1 MKKFLKQMVGF
12 LNEHE
17 KNSLKYEQFKK
28 DNELLVNSFNKTVHD
43 SASADADAHVRD
55 FTYKTLGARVKN
67 CYKKNCSFEISCPFF
82 KDNEELGRA
91 NIVFVTT
98 SASKSIEKFY
108 ENKTRL
114 LGIYFENG
122 YIGGLYE
129 TKKGTVDFFYDK
141 AVLEIVSLK
150 DVTVE
155 LSYLKI

>member
-28 DNELLVNSFNKTVHD
+28 ENELLVNSFNTTVHEQ
-43 SASADADAHVRD
+43 ASSDPHVRD
-55 FTYKTLGARVKN
+55 FRYKTLGARVKN
-67 CYKKNCSFEISCPFF
+67 YNKKNSSFELSCPFF

-91 NIVFVTT
+91 NIVFVT
-98 SASKSIEKFY
+98 SSPSKSIEKFY
-108 ENKTRL
+108 ENKTRIV
-114 LGIYFENG
+114 GIYFENG